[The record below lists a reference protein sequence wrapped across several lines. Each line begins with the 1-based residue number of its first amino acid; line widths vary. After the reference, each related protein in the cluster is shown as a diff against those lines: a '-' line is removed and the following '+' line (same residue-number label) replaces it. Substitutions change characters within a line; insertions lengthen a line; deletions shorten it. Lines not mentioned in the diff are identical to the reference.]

1 MVSTNHSADKLRV
14 SNKAKEKEKPLCVI
28 DYNHNM
34 GGVNLKDEL
43 LNMYSTWS
51 RVKKWPNGSQTFQ
64 KAT

>member
-51 RVKKWPNGSQTFQ
+51 RVKK
-64 KAT
+64 